1 MDTKNIVTDRVK
13 ERVKD
18 HLKIFE
24 NKNENLSIWSLKKNL
39 LKNIRLLAL
48 NLLFFK
54 YFIKEKDW
62 WNEKKT
68 FMPKL
73 NTKTLFNSI
82 RKEE

>member
-54 YFIKEKDW
+54 YFIKEKD
-62 WNEKKT
+62 
-68 FMPKL
+68 
-73 NTKTLFNSI
+73 
-82 RKEE
+82 